1 MFKKSYSTAFIPA
14 NYFRRIKHF
23 PIMDFRF
30 ALLIGLML
38 LPQMIFTELHPN
50 NDKYS
55 VKISLPKI
63 VYKEYE
69 PVFIKLEIINK
80 QDEPLKFY
88 EMFNPET
95 QDINFIVRDNEGSE
109 WKESKVTGIFH
120 FAHLVTSNILEPH
133 DTLTISMPINNWG
146 NYLTHEKPGLDHL
159 FGYWGYFAADR
170 KYSVKFSKDGVES
183 NLISFRVK
191 QLNENDVLYINASE
205 KLTASNYDSLVNVLP
220 DNKFRE
226 YLSASSIIKKYG
238 RITYD
243 RDKEYD
249 SLLADYYRFIKEY
262 PESYYLI
269 CDAFLAPL
277 FIKLFDKASN
287 YSDIIPLIIS
297 SSKSELFNRLLR
309 SSNIDSRIK
318 DILKYY
324 DRRRKEDRK

>member
-1 MFKKSYSTAFIPA
+1 MFRKSYIVAFFPTNHFRKINHFSGLKISWIFLICLMTFSRLLYA
-14 NYFRRIKHF
+14 NF
-23 PIMDFRF
+23 
-30 ALLIGLML
+30 
-38 LPQMIFTELHPN
+38 QS
-50 NDKYS
+50 NDDRYS
-55 VKISLPKI
+55 VKISLPKVI
-63 VYKEYE
+63 YKEYE
-69 PVFIKLEIINK
+69 PVFIKLEIVNK

-88 EMFNPET
+88 EMFNPEA
-95 QDINFIVRDNEGSE
+95 QDINFIIRDNEGNE
-109 WKESKVTGIFH
+109 WEESKVTGIFH
-120 FAHLVTSNILEPH
+120 FAHLISSNMVGPY

-183 NLISFRVK
+183 NLISFKVK

-243 RDKEYD
+243 RDKDYD
-249 SLLADYYRFIKEY
+249 SLLVDYYRFTKEY